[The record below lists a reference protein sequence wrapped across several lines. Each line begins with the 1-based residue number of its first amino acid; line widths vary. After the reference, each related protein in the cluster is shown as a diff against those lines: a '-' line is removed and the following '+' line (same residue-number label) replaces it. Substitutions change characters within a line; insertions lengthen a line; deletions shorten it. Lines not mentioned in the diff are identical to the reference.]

1 MKKFSFRLANVEK
14 IRTQEV
20 EQQKRVVQEKIQA
33 VRRQEEKI
41 NRIGESIAAELK
53 IDSLLFREHQLE
65 RIEYL
70 ATEKWRLEKELERLI
85 NERERAKE
93 EYLAKKIEQKK
104 MEVLK
109 EKAKASYREELEREN
124 QSFLD
129 EISLFGY
136 IRRN

>member
-1 MKKFSFRLANVEK
+1 MKKFSFRLAGVEK
-14 IRTQEV
+14 IRTHEV

-41 NRIGESIAAELK
+41 NRIGECIAAELK

-70 ATEKWRLEKELERLI
+70 ATEKWLLEKEMERLI
-85 NERERAKE
+85 NEQEKAKE

-109 EKAKASYREELEREN
+109 EKAKASYLEELKREN